1 MMPPKSACLAACLT
15 YVQTRLDAARAGM
28 AAAQESSNSETKSSA
43 GDKYET
49 GRAMAQQERD
59 RHAAQ
64 LHEAQQLLATLQ
76 KINPELASD
85 AVRTGTLAAT
95 SLGLFYVS
103 ISAGRRGGYLQRQAG
118 AGRSGKLNNR
128 LDPGR
133 QRAVCSGMETT
144 LRQLANLPAPRT
156 TTLQNVA
163 RCLLGSFMVTAGTG
177 HLTFVRQ
184 DFQAQV
190 PDFVPMS
197 KDTVVLLSGVVEIG
211 LGLALLF
218 LKGKN
223 RVRMGLGL
231 AAFYAAIFPGNI
243 HQYTQ
248 HLSAFGLDTDGKRL
262 ARLFGQPVLI
272 GVALWSTGAL
282 KALRKK

>member
-1 MMPPKSACLAACLT
+1 
-15 YVQTRLDAARAGM
+15 
-28 AAAQESSNSETKSSA
+28 
-43 GDKYET
+43 
-49 GRAMAQQERD
+49 
-59 RHAAQ
+59 
-64 LHEAQQLLATLQ
+64 
-76 KINPELASD
+76 
-85 AVRTGTLAAT
+85 
-95 SLGLFYVS
+95 
-103 ISAGRRGGYLQRQAG
+103 
-118 AGRSGKLNNR
+118 
-128 LDPGR
+128 
-133 QRAVCSGMETT
+133 METT
-144 LRQLANLPAPRT
+144 FRQLAQLPAPKT
-156 TTLQNVA
+156 TPLQDVA

-190 PDFVPMS
+190 PDWVPLS

-211 LGLALLF
+211 LGLALLL

-231 AAFYAAIFPGNI
+231 AAFYVAIFPGNI
-243 HQYTQ
+243 HQYT
-248 HLSAFGLDTDGKRL
+248 HHISAFNLDTDGKRL